1 MHPSRLRGSG
11 LSSLPQ
17 LQPQELQ
24 GWGLSLQFAPVEEL
38 LGRNLNQDT
47 SPAAERHDAV

>member
-1 MHPSRLRGSG
+1 MHPSLQGSG

-24 GWGLSLQFAPVEEL
+24 GQGLSLQIAPAEEL
-38 LGRNLNQDT
+38 PGRNLNQDA
-47 SPAAERHDAV
+47 SPVAEKHDAV